1 MMTRLALTLLL
12 TWVSLCHSVVAWEA
26 DKDVR
31 TIVLHTG
38 STNGFLATCTFPAEE
53 NDTTV
58 ILLTNIVG
66 AGSMSFARPSST
78 SCGATPDI

>member
-31 TIVLHTG
+31 LHREF
-38 STNGFLATCTFPAEE
+38 SFPTEE

-58 ILLTNIVG
+58 ILLTSIVG
-66 AGSMSFARPSST
+66 GGFAELRT
-78 SCGATPDI
+78 AVFDIVWSDT